1 MYRNPLRFTQSPNWS
16 SLPVYNAGN
25 LWLDKQKSPV
35 VGMLISGPI
44 PGTEPTRDIRRPEF
58 LLASP
63 SNELMPLME
72 DLWDDGKIGIVKFQ
86 LDNGSCLAALA
97 FENQTKALWC
107 LFDTNGPAGRS
118 MLLDWQK
125 HQNISMTC
133 MSSKNLC
140 SGQHPIKTGLIG
152 ELLSRPQS
160 QRERVPYAEQLWAIQ
175 GLSQQLK
182 GDSKQRLFMTLASE
196 TTIDSRDFIPM
207 N

>member
-1 MYRNPLRFTQSPNWS
+1 MYRNPLSFNQFPNRP
-16 SLPVYNAGN
+16 SLLAYNAGN

-35 VGMLISGPI
+35 VGMLISGLI
-44 PGTEPTRDIRRPEF
+44 PGVESTRDIRRPEF

-72 DLWDDGKIGIVKFQ
+72 ELWGDGKMGIAKFQ

-97 FENQTKALWC
+97 FENQKKALWC
-107 LFDTNGPAGRS
+107 LFDTNSPAGQS

-133 MSSKNLC
+133 MSLRNAC
-140 SGQHPIKTGLIG
+140 GFQHPIKTGLIG

-160 QRERVPYAEQLWAIQ
+160 QRERVPYAEQLWALQ
-175 GLSQQLK
+175 GLSKQMQ
-182 GDSKQRLFMTLASE
+182 GDGKQRLFLTMASE
-196 TTIDSRDFIPM
+196 TTIDSRDLIPM